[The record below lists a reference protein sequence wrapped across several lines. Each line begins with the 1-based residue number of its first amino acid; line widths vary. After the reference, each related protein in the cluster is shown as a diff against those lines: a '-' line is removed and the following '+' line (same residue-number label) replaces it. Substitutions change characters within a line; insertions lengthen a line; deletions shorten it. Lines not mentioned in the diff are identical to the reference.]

1 MARLTS
7 AMVRLSSL
15 ERESGG
21 VKADD
26 IVWDVYERRAGFP
39 GEGRAGTEEL
49 ESGDDELQCSGEEE
63 VDSIVTASLMKNRPL
78 IVRESKIK
86 DEIRA

>member
-1 MARLTS
+1 
-7 AMVRLSSL
+7 V
-15 ERESGG
+15 
-21 VKADD
+21 V
-26 IVWDVYERRAGFP
+26 
-39 GEGRAGTEEL
+39 GRAGTEEL

>member
-26 IVWDVYERRAGFP
+26 IVWDVYERRAGL
-39 GEGRAGTEEL
+39 GGGGGGRTEEL